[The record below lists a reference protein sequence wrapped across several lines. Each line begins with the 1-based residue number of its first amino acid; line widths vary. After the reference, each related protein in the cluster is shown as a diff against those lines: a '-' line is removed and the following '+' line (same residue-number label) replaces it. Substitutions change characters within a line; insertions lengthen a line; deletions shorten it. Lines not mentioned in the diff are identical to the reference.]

1 MFSHEARI
9 KAVKFYIKSGYR
21 LRYSL
26 RCLGYPSSRVTLKQ
40 WHQEYVKNNQFLHTS
55 YKTDK
60 RRHNSIKYTK
70 EQINSALEYYF
81 SHGRNKAVTLKA
93 LGYPKST
100 STLHQWLQ
108 VYTPERYKVKSISVS
123 KSKKTYT
130 KQERTAAV
138 KALLTREAS
147 AEKVAKQHKVRRATL
162 YKWASQINVSIMPM
176 KKKIPKDI
184 SLSELQDK
192 YQGLLQEYE
201 QLQKDVYRLQMEKDI
216 LEKAGEIL
224 KKAEGIN
231 PQNLSNRDKTLV
243 IDALKDK
250 YRIKDLLSLLRLSK
264 SSFYYQHF
272 AMHKPDKYAEVRETI
287 KDIFNHSYQSY
298 GYRRIHASLKEFGTV
313 ISEKVVRR
321 IMRQEEIKVKIKRI
335 KKYSSYQGEISPAVD
350 NIIQRDFHSLKPN
363 QKMLTDIT
371 EFALP
376 EGKVYLS
383 PLLDCFD
390 GMVTAWTIGC
400 SPNAELVNNM
410 LDNAIKHIKG
420 NAKPIIHSDRGCHYR
435 WPGWIK
441 RMEDNG
447 FIRSM
452 SKKGCSPDN
461 SACEGFFGRLKNEF
475 FYGRD
480 WTKTGIKDFIL
491 SLDKYLHWYNE
502 HRIKASLGYKSP
514 MQYRQSLG
522 IMN

>member
-1 MFSHEARI
+1 
-9 KAVKFYIKSGYR
+9 
-21 LRYSL
+21 
-26 RCLGYPSSRVTLKQ
+26 
-40 WHQEYVKNNQFLHTS
+40 
-55 YKTDK
+55 
-60 RRHNSIKYTK
+60 
-70 EQINSALEYYF
+70 
-81 SHGRNKAVTLKA
+81 
-93 LGYPKST
+93 
-100 STLHQWLQ
+100 
-108 VYTPERYKVKSISVS
+108 
-123 KSKKTYT
+123 
-130 KQERTAAV
+130 
-138 KALLTREAS
+138 
-147 AEKVAKQHKVRRATL
+147 
-162 YKWASQINVSIMPM
+162 
-176 KKKIPKDI
+176 
-184 SLSELQDK
+184 
-192 YQGLLQEYE
+192 
-201 QLQKDVYRLQMEKDI
+201 MEKDI

-264 SSFYYQHF
+264 SSFYYQY
-272 AMHKPDKYAEVRETI
+272 AAVHKPDKYAEVRKKI
-287 KDIFNHSYQSY
+287 KTIFNHSYQSY

-321 IMRQEEIKVKIKRI
+321 LMRQEEIKVKIKRI
-335 KKYSSYQGEISPAVD
+335 KKYSSYQGEISPAAD
-350 NIIQRDFHSLKPN
+350 NVIQRDFHSLKPN
-363 QKMLTDIT
+363 QKLLTDIT

-400 SPNAELVNNM
+400 SPNAELVNKM

-420 NAKPIIHSDRGCHYR
+420 NTKPIIHSDRGCHYR

-480 WTKTGIKDFIL
+480 WTKRGC
-491 SLDKYLHWYNE
+491 
-502 HRIKASLGYKSP
+502 
-514 MQYRQSLG
+514 
-522 IMN
+522 

>member
-1 MFSHEARI
+1 MFSYAERL

-40 WHQEYVKNNQFLHTS
+40 WHQEYVKNNQSLHAS

-60 RRHNSIKYTK
+60 RHHSIKYTK
-70 EQINSALEYYF
+70 EQINTALEYYF
-81 SHGRNKAVTLKA
+81 LNGRNKAAAIKA
-93 LGYPKST
+93 LGYPRSC
-100 STLHQWLQ
+100 STLHHWLQ
-108 VYTPERYKVKSISVS
+108 IYTPERYMIKRSSVS
-123 KSKKTYT
+123 KSKKIYT
-130 KQERTAAV
+130 KQERTTAV
-138 KALLTREAS
+138 KALLTREGS
-147 AEKVAKQHKVRRATL
+147 AQETALQYQVRRATL
-162 YKWASQINVSIMPM
+162 YKWAQQITVSAIPM
-176 KKKIPKDI
+176 KKKIPQDI
-184 SLSELQDK
+184 SLNELQNK
-192 YQGLLQEYE
+192 YQELFKEYE
-201 QLQKDVYRLQMEKDI
+201 QLQKDVYRLRMEKDI

-250 YRIKDLLSLLRLSK
+250 YRIKDLLSLLKFSK
-264 SSFYYQHF
+264 SSFYYQS
-272 AMHKPDKYAEVRETI
+272 AAVHKPDKYAEVRKKI
-287 KDIFNHSYQSY
+287 KTIFNHSYQSY

-321 IMRQEEIKVKIKRI
+321 IMRQEEIQVKSKRMR
-335 KKYSSYQGEISPAVD
+335 KYSSYQGEISPAVD

-400 SPNAELVNNM
+400 SPNAELVNKM

-420 NAKPIIHSDRGCHYR
+420 NTKPIIHSDRGCHYR

-491 SLDKYLHWYNE
+491 SLDKYLNWYNE

-514 MQYRQSLG
+514 VQYRQSLG